1 MKLTIGIIAALL
13 LIITTNCTS
22 TESKNEQVI
31 EQVVEHVEN
40 SHDLKLDGKNK
51 WLVDPEMMVAIRKME
66 TQINSFDGSS
76 MDEFKSHAEIISE
89 LIGDLTSN
97 CTMKGEAHDELH
109 KWLLP
114 FIDLNDELLESTS
127 DKNAASIVE
136 KQRNEIEVFN
146 AYFN

>member
-13 LIITTNCTS
+13 LVITTNCTS
-22 TESKNEQVI
+22 TESKSEQVI

-40 SHDLKLDGKNK
+40 SHDLKFDGEKK

-66 TQINSFDGSS
+66 TEIDNFDGTS
-76 MDEFKSHAEIISE
+76 MDEFNKHAEAISE

-114 FIDLNDELLESTS
+114 FIDMNDELLESTS
-127 DKNAASIVE
+127 EKNAASIVE